1 MKMITN
7 IYFDFFF
14 IDEIQNHDDVCAI
27 CYMDMTTTAKVT
39 QCRHFFHSVCLK
51 KWLYMQD
58 TCPLCHAVLY
68 KDPLL
73 KGRENS
79 NNGGTPAENNGGG
92 NGNNLEINNPDGN
105 PNHDPEYVDMM
116 DDDSD
121 LNNTDID
128 DLSENENDLVDH
140 DDPPYQAPPLMVLDQ
155 ESDDDGSDDSNNRIT
170 GLDLE
175 SNNRLTDSDS
185 SASTGLSSTSDDDD
199 DDDNSVRY
207 DILISS

>member
-68 KDPLL
+68 KDSQL

-79 NNGGTPAENNGGG
+79 NNGTPE
-92 NGNNLEINNPDGN
+92 NGNNLEINPD
-105 PNHDPEYVDMM
+105 PNHPEADMM
-116 DDDSD
+116 DD
-121 LNNTDID
+121 
-128 DLSENENDLVDH
+128 
-140 DDPPYQAPPLMVLDQ
+140 
-155 ESDDDGSDDSNNRIT
+155 R
-170 GLDLE
+170 
-175 SNNRLTDSDS
+175 
-185 SASTGLSSTSDDDD
+185 
-199 DDDNSVRY
+199 
-207 DILISS
+207 